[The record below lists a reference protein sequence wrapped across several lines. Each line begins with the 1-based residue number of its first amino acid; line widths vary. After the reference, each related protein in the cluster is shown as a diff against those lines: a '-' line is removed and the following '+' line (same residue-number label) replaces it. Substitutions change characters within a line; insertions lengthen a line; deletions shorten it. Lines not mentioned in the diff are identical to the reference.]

1 MAKDC
6 PSNNVPVASL
16 LPATLS
22 STAIIRADLFATLF
36 ITPKCGRAIAENAGL
51 KAFSARIFYL
61 PCGHRRGL
69 AYKNA
74 KRGAG
79 SDQNDKFLHWRT
91 LLLLGTGHQAH
102 PSPAHD

>member
-61 PCGHRRGL
+61 PCGHRRG
-69 AYKNA
+69 
-74 KRGAG
+74 
-79 SDQNDKFLHWRT
+79 FLHWRT